1 MNTALLL
8 IILIPIVEIYLF
20 IKIGSQIGAFTT
32 ISLIFITAVIGV
44 YYARYEGLNTLKSG
58 VSQLYRNQ
66 MPLFELMSGAALAL
80 AAILLILPGF
90 ATDIL
95 GFLIIFP
102 LTRRLIFKLVTKSGK
117 HKDEVYI
124 KDDLI
129 EGEFVDKDSEN
140 DKKL

>member
-8 IILIPIVEIYLF
+8 IILIPILEIYLF

-32 ISLIFITAVIGV
+32 ISLIFFTAIIGV

-58 VSQLYRNQ
+58 VTQLYKNQ
-66 MPLFELMSGAALAL
+66 MPLFELMSGAALAV
-80 AAILLILPGF
+80 AALLLILPGF
-90 ATDIL
+90 ATDLL

-102 LTRRLIFKLVTKSGK
+102 FTRKIIFNFFAKKSRK
-117 HKDEVYI
+117 SELHI

-129 EGEFVDKDSEN
+129 EGDYEDKDSEN

>member
-8 IILIPIVEIYLF
+8 IILVPILEIYLF

-32 ISLIFITAVIGV
+32 ISLIFFTAIIGV
-44 YYARYEGLNTLKSG
+44 YYARYEGLNTLRSG
-58 VSQLYRNQ
+58 VSQLYKHQ
-66 MPLFELMSGAALAL
+66 MPLFELMSGAALAV
-80 AAILLILPGF
+80 AAFLLILPGF
-90 ATDIL
+90 ATDLL

-102 LTRRLIFKLVTKSGK
+102 LTRKIIFNLFAKNKK
-117 HKDEVYI
+117 KEVYV

-129 EGEFVDKDSEN
+129 EGEYEDKDNEN